1 MITPHKRRIVKAL
14 HWSSALMIAMM
25 VKGGTANPVLLWVF
39 VGIIAVWAALTL
51 TTGLLG
57 KPGPKLSPG
66 LRRAYP
72 WMHRG
77 LHVLLGLTAVA
88 ILFRLLGAPLVW
100 LDAWVMLLLTLAA
113 GTLHGLFHF
122 WRHTALY
129 DRALHLITPRV
140 LHKWL

>member
-72 WMHRG
+72 WMH
-77 LHVLLGLTAVA
+77 
-88 ILFRLLGAPLVW
+88 
-100 LDAWVMLLLTLAA
+100 AWVMLLLTLAA